1 MSKILETYQ
10 LLRRILDGGEHDR
23 LPEVLD
29 DDIVENCLGLTGWTR
44 GIDTAM
50 ANFNAGYGAA
60 FTDFE
65 VSIDHVVETS
75 DELVARGQVT
85 ATHRGT
91 FLGVQATYRRVS
103 WDYVDLCRAGKDGRF
118 VWRMFVTDWNV
129 VRLRLLRQAP
139 DLPVE
144 PSTRAVQAEL
154 AAAEQVTSPHAPSRS
169 TARGSLTEGK

>member
-129 VRLRLLRQAP
+129 VRLRLLAGLRQSHVIMVGWCGDTP
-139 DLPVE
+139 G
-144 PSTRAVQAEL
+144 L
-154 AAAEQVTSPHAPSRS
+154 AFSRP
-169 TARGSLTEGK
+169 GW